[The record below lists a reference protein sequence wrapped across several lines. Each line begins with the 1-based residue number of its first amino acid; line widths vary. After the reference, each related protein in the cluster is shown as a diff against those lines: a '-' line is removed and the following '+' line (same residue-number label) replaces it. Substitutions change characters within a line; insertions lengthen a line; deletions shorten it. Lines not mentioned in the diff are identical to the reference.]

1 MDNKNDK
8 TKQVN
13 LEGDLD
19 DILMKL
25 ESNENPAN
33 TFLDSQK
40 HNYRA
45 DSPRGFKREPMSRP
59 RRLGIETYRASPG
72 VDRHV
77 KYKRRSSFP
86 SYGID
91 KHVPMRRAPRQ
102 HPKRLILLALI
113 AIIAIIVI
121 IAMLITK

>member
-25 ESNENPAN
+25 ENNENPAN

-40 HNYRA
+40 HNYR
-45 DSPRGFKREPMSRP
+45 PEPPLGFKRDPMSRP
-59 RRLGIETYRASPG
+59 PRLGIETYPAMRG
-72 VDRHV
+72 VDRHI
-77 KYKRRSSFP
+77 KYERRSSFP
-86 SYGID
+86 SHGID
-91 KHVPMRRAPRQ
+91 KHVPMRRAPR
-102 HPKRLILLALI
+102 HRSKRLTLLALI
-113 AIIAIIVI
+113 AIIAIIAI
-121 IAMLITK
+121 IAMLIAK